1 MPNAWVQHCKDFAK
15 KYKIAYGCAISN
27 EQCRESYHKKRGP
40 SAKEM
45 VAELKGLDPSDA
57 KPLVRELSKALRS
70 GGNPEELLTALLRK
84 RGYDV

>member
-1 MPNAWVQHCKDFAK
+1 MPNAWVEHVRAFSK
-15 KYKIAYGCAISN
+15 KHNIAYGCAISN
-27 EQCRESYHKKRGP
+27 EKCRASYHKKRGP

-45 VAELKGLDPSDA
+45 VAELEGLDPSDA